1 MMKWLDRL
9 FSLGSEAGREGRF
22 LQLWVIA
29 LVFGVFSTLFF
40 ISAMMDLRRLENML
54 VDLRTRKAQYI
65 TEGIQKVSEKEFD
78 HLLRVKGYGVF
89 SSGSAFNEPCFS
101 PQESLRKALIDR
113 AKSIEYQ
120 EQTHSLSREDLLRM
134 ARSEDFFAIAVLGGD
149 GEVSLQT
156 APLPDVLIPQM
167 QGLARGNVEVAIHL
181 SEETDGRDSFTFV
194 CIRRQEAQGVVVLV
208 LDAKGIRHWMLK
220 VAIQRAI
227 EELRWVGGVTRI
239 AVEDTLGRPLAL
251 AETSPVGTLQNQSAT
266 SNPASGSK
274 ASAERGAKL
283 LSIKSIEISLPFQ
296 FHNEIIGT
304 AHVGLQTGTDQFVI
318 ENRLHIFIW
327 TGLTILVGLF
337 AMGLLYQTQNRHISR
352 LQAVHERL
360 HQAEKLSSLTKL
372 AAGVAHEV
380 RNPLNAIS
388 MATQRLQTEFS
399 PPEGKGKADFDRI
412 TYIVRD
418 EVSRLNSI
426 VEDFLS
432 VSRSER
438 LNLRPQPIVDVL
450 ERLYFLVREEAQGKG
465 IHIEK
470 PRADISPRILMDAGK
485 MEQALLNIVRNA
497 MESIPGDGSI
507 SISIEDSGNSRAT
520 IIVQDSGVGIP
531 REELG
536 RIFDP
541 YYTTKEKG
549 VGIGLYMAH
558 EIIAAH
564 GGEILLQSSPGKGTI
579 LKILLPQNVD

>member
-1 MMKWLDRL
+1 
-9 FSLGSEAGREGRF
+9 
-22 LQLWVIA
+22 
-29 LVFGVFSTLFF
+29 
-40 ISAMMDLRRLENML
+40 
-54 VDLRTRKAQYI
+54 
-65 TEGIQKVSEKEFD
+65 
-78 HLLRVKGYGVF
+78 
-89 SSGSAFNEPCFS
+89 
-101 PQESLRKALIDR
+101 
-113 AKSIEYQ
+113 
-120 EQTHSLSREDLLRM
+120 
-134 ARSEDFFAIAVLGGD
+134 
-149 GEVSLQT
+149 VSLQT

-465 IHIEK
+465 SHIEK
-470 PRADISPRILMDAGK
+470 RRADISPRILMDAGK